1 MEVLPELKERRSYRA
16 ISSEPVEKDV
26 VARLLTAATL
36 APSCFNNQPWRIIVV
51 QKAPDN
57 PHYPLV
63 AATLSQGNFW
73 ALEAPLLF
81 VFTTGTHLDC
91 RLDEGRDYAYFDVGQ
106 AAMAMQLQA
115 QKEGLYAHPIAGY
128 SAPKLRLALKLP
140 PEYLPLCTLVVGWP
154 GDAGK
159 LPENLRA
166 AENAPRSR
174 KLLGE
179 VAYAEYFGVSWQ

>member
-1 MEVLPELKERRSYRA
+1 MEMLSELKKRRSFRA
-16 ISSEPVEKDV
+16 ISPEPVEKDV
-26 VARLLTAATL
+26 ISRLLTAATL

-51 QKAPDN
+51 EKSPDN

-73 ALEAPLLF
+73 ALEAPLIF
-81 VFTTGTHLDC
+81 AFATGAHLDC
-91 RLDEGRDYAYFDVGQ
+91 RLDEGRDYAYFDLGQ
-106 AAMAMQLQA
+106 AAMALQMQA

-140 PEYLPLCTLVVGWP
+140 PEFLPLCLIIAGWP
-154 GDAGK
+154 GDAEK

-166 AENAPRSR
+166 GENAPRAR
-174 KLLGE
+174 KPLGD
-179 VAYAEYFGVSWQ
+179 VAFSEYFGASWQ